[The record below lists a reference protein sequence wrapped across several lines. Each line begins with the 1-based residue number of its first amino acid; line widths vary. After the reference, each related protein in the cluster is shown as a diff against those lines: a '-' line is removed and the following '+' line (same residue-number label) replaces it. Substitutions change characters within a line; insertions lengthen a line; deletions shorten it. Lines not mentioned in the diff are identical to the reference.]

1 MFFLPLQVPRESCHH
16 QGRRERRTRLRRRCY
31 YENNTGISEGRGGV
45 KEAGEPE
52 QMHLVLDGGTPHSKD
67 TSLCVAK
74 TAAATRKKGQ
84 EKKGDSPKVKWAS
97 EEAK

>member
-1 MFFLPLQVPRESCHH
+1 M
-16 QGRRERRTRLRRRCY
+16 
-31 YENNTGISEGRGGV
+31 

-52 QMHLVLDGGTPHSKD
+52 QMHLVLDGGTPHYKD

-84 EKKGDSPKVKWAS
+84 EKRGDSPKVKWAS